1 MQHKLYFTF
10 FPIRPHKHI
19 LYHNMVKQINLV
31 CLPQTLYLN
40 LHEMENIPNIF
51 QMFFHFL
58 HVLVLSK
65 APQPFPEQS
74 RIVSK

>member
-1 MQHKLYFTF
+1 
-10 FPIRPHKHI
+10 
-19 LYHNMVKQINLV
+19 MVKQINLV

-40 LHEMENIPNIF
+40 LHEMENVPNIF